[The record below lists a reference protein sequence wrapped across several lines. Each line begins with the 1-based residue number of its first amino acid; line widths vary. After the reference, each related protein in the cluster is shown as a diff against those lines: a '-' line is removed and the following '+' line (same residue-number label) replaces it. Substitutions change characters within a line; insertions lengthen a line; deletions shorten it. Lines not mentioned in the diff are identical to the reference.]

1 MPLLSNCRLKRPVGF
16 YLLSKNPAKTQTPTT
31 AGPADAA
38 ALGLCSNCGRD
49 YKHAVYR
56 QTSLQYAAGRRW
68 HLRVE
73 AIERCR
79 ADYEIPRVRFEAD
92 KIRSQ
97 FGDFRPE
104 PAKPARD
111 PTGAVLIT
119 VITSA
124 RLKPRNGTMATP
136 PALSFADMA
145 ESAIPGRYKWIE
157 PGQESFIELLKD
169 HTFRNKEG
177 NVFPM
182 YRGS

>member
-38 ALGLCSNCGRD
+38 ALGLCLIVVVTTNMPSIGKPLCNPPPGAD
-49 YKHAVYR
+49 GIFEW
-56 QTSLQYAAGRRW
+56 S
-68 HLRVE
+68 